1 MVEAHQ
7 TYALVSV
14 TSFGIQLN
22 NLLVNWP
29 GPVTRAYAKVCL
41 EVINH
46 FQENVSIFSSHVD
59 VPNVIGDPQIFHG
72 FSIVDRSRQL
82 TKHVDLS

>member
-1 MVEAHQ
+1 MEAHQ

-14 TSFGIQLN
+14 TKAYNLN

-29 GPVTRAYAKVCL
+29 GPVTRAYAKVSL
-41 EVINH
+41 EVIKH
-46 FQENVSIFSSHVD
+46 FLEDVPIFSSDVD

-72 FSIVDRSRQL
+72 FSIVDRSRRL

>member
-46 FQENVSIFSSHVD
+46 FQ
-59 VPNVIGDPQIFHG
+59 
-72 FSIVDRSRQL
+72 
-82 TKHVDLS
+82 DL